1 MVVNEMSLKQFFTI
15 LFLTILIMLCQGCT
29 LLEVCVVKVTT
40 VQLSPN
46 VTTNDDIDVTTGKV
60 NLEVLKNE
68 KGK

>member
-1 MVVNEMSLKQFFTI
+1 MIVS
-15 LFLTILIMLCQGCT
+15 QGCT

>member
-1 MVVNEMSLKQFFTI
+1 MTLKQCIFAI
-15 LFLTILIMLCQGCT
+15 LITILIILCQGCT

-46 VTTNDDIDVTTGKV
+46 VTTNDDIDVTTGKL

-68 KGK
+68 SGK